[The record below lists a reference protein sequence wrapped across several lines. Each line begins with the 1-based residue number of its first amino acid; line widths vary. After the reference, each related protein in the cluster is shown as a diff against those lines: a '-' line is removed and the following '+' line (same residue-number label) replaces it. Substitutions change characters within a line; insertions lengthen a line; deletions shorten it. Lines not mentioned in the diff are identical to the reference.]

1 MFVGKGQ
8 LQNPSANF
16 TGHRGTSMPRGSG
29 GSLGLRQLR
38 HSPTGVSDPRD
49 PAGHLTLRLTVEI
62 ISMLHLHPAFK
73 SLRNSSDIQPLHF
86 LGQIEADPA
95 GL

>member
-8 LQNPSANF
+8 LTKPR
-16 TGHRGTSMPRGSG
+16 RGFYWPQRHLHAAGLR

-49 PAGHLTLRLTVEI
+49 PAGYLTLKLTVEI
-62 ISMLHLHPAFK
+62 ISVLHLHPAFK
-73 SLRNSSDIQPLHF
+73 SLPNSSDIQRQHF
-86 LGQIEADPA
+86 LGQIEADSA